1 MFPGGIKMKKDRDY
15 VLKTVNEKDIK
26 FIKLLFTDVLGFL
39 KSFDITA
46 GELEA
51 ALENGIGFDGS
62 SIEGFARIEE
72 SDMVALP
79 DPSTFRIIPWQS
91 GGRKVAMMF
100 SDILE
105 PDGGVFEGDP
115 RYILKKNLARAE
127 ERGFT
132 YHIGPELEYFYF
144 SNSQE
149 AKALDQGGYFDLT
162 PPDIARDFRHET
174 VAVLE
179 EMEIPVEYSHHE
191 VSPSQ
196 HEIDLRYD
204 AALQMAD
211 KAMLYRFVVKEV
223 ALQKGIYA
231 TFMPKPSYGVN
242 GSGMHVHQ
250 SLFKGK
256 NNAFFDPDDKYHLS
270 KTGKCFLA
278 GLLVHAREITLI
290 TNQWVNSYKRLILGY
305 EAPVYVSW
313 AQRNRSSLV
322 RVPGYRPGKEESM
335 RLEMR
340 SPDPACNPYLTF
352 TVMLAAGLE
361 GIEKNYKLP
370 PPITNNIFSMTE
382 EDREKA
388 GIVSLPDD
396 LSEAI
401 KITEKSPLVRNALG
415 DKIFDYFIK
424 NKKMEW
430 EEYRSQVTE
439 YELKKYLP
447 LL

>member
-1 MFPGGIKMKKDRDY
+1 M
-15 VLKTVNEKDIK
+15 
-26 FIKLLFTDVLGFL
+26 
-39 KSFDITA
+39 
-46 GELEA
+46 
-51 ALENGIGFDGS
+51 
-62 SIEGFARIEE
+62 
-72 SDMVALP
+72 
-79 DPSTFRIIPWQS
+79 
-91 GGRKVAMMF
+91 AMMF